1 MIGLGNSCGG
11 MKSPPLLV
19 AALLACII
27 VLGFNYWIASSRSV
41 DLQNRVMELEVRVRR
56 AAAERGAV
64 ELKKNEFQGEL
75 EKQREQI
82 DKIQS
87 LHSFQMENANKI
99 HQEEKATLM
108 NNITTN
114 ERLMQSLQEHLK
126 ELQTEY
132 GKLQLDVYRF
142 QKNQTNLQ
150 RKFSYDLSQCIN
162 QMKELK
168 EQCEE
173 RINEL
178 TKKGSDIP
186 KDKENKE
193 ASEDSNKNPQVSV
206 QPSAFKQ
213 AELQQAGLGKP
224 KADGDAPGVA
234 PTAKREDSSQTEGDR
249 VAVGKHEPGAEEE
262 TLLREPQPPPGS
274 PRASAGPAAE
284 ALLGEAKRAAPERA
298 TDQGVQPELKPQG
311 QKRPGSLGW
320 YPPLAVNPADGV
332 SWGFL
337 PRRTARGVRGWSALR
352 DGRWVKMETS
362 LCAPWCYGGIKLINL
377 NIFPDKQGHEALNQ
391 DKDIDYNLD
400 ENEAESETDKQ
411 AALTGLENDLHV
423 PKHEDNVK
431 NHLLDQVEEQQKL

>member
-1 MIGLGNSCGG
+1 

-193 ASEDSNKNPQVSV
+193 ASEDSNKNPQ
-206 QPSAFKQ
+206 
-213 AELQQAGLGKP
+213 
-224 KADGDAPGVA
+224 
-234 PTAKREDSSQTEGDR
+234 
-249 VAVGKHEPGAEEE
+249 
-262 TLLREPQPPPGS
+262 
-274 PRASAGPAAE
+274 
-284 ALLGEAKRAAPERA
+284 
-298 TDQGVQPELKPQG
+298 
-311 QKRPGSLGW
+311 
-320 YPPLAVNPADGV
+320 
-332 SWGFL
+332 
-337 PRRTARGVRGWSALR
+337 
-352 DGRWVKMETS
+352 
-362 LCAPWCYGGIKLINL
+362 
-377 NIFPDKQGHEALNQ
+377 
-391 DKDIDYNLD
+391 
-400 ENEAESETDKQ
+400 
-411 AALTGLENDLHV
+411 
-423 PKHEDNVK
+423 
-431 NHLLDQVEEQQKL
+431 